1 MCKDADVIKLAHI
14 IIILEQHALTL
25 VHAQINTVHVDT
37 GSLATGRGRTDAG
50 ATCVCER
57 EREMH
62 GVSSRTRSLSGTDY
76 VMAKWSKAAG
86 GRNKKREKTMHGLA
100 AMLDGRLT
108 ATRAL
113 F

>member
-1 MCKDADVIKLAHI
+1 MQGLRV
-14 IIILEQHALTL
+14 
-25 VHAQINTVHVDT
+25 
-37 GSLATGRGRTDAG
+37 
-50 ATCVCER
+50 CVR

-62 GVSSRTRSLSGTDY
+62 GVSSRSLSGTDY

-108 ATRAL
+108 AARAL